1 MTNLHSIPAKIVH
14 IGKPDRMYAMDTVH
28 LAARSM
34 HLTWEVERQMLYYA
48 QCANGFR
55 PSEEMVSQEAHVQ
68 KFHVYNNRQ
77 TLQQFGF
84 LTYNKDEKTITVHW
98 DRIKIYATLDA
109 SLTKP
114 KHKENL
120 YIAPVDMNN
129 KPVTIKESSK
139 QYKILEPRKL
149 TPAQKKFYDVV
160 GKMTADEW
168 TGILV
173 GLGVEIGTP
182 MNLSD
187 DELKHYDLDPVEG
200 VHPYTDLSEMPWS
213 GELPVMITKKLPF

>member
-1 MTNLHSIPAKIVH
+1 MLNLYFTPAKIVH
-14 IGKPDRMYAMDTVH
+14 EDKPDRMYAMDTVH
-28 LAARSM
+28 LACRSM
-34 HLTWEVERQMLYYA
+34 HLSWEVERQMLYYA

-55 PSEEMVSQEAHVQ
+55 PSKELISQDAHVCS
-68 KFHVYNNRQ
+68 FRIYGNRAM
-77 TLQQFGF
+77 LQQYGF
-84 LTYNKDEKTITVHW
+84 LTYDKDEKTITIHW

-114 KHKENL
+114 KHKDSL
-120 YIAPVDMNN
+120 YIAPVDMGN
-129 KPVTIKESSK
+129 KPLTLKESSK
-139 QYKILEPRKL
+139 QYRIREPRKL

-168 TGILV
+168 TGMLI
-173 GLGVEIGTP
+173 GLGVEIRTP

-187 DELKHYDLDPVEG
+187 DESKYYDLDPVEG

-213 GELPVMITKKLPF
+213 GELPVVVTKKLPF